1 MLASESYFFLILVGI
16 FAAVAV
22 FAFLLG
28 MTFVGKT
35 KLKTGTIL
43 AQGLA
48 HHVRFRYRS
57 ANGVS
62 ATLRAIIYEIE
73 QRRGYLYF
81 HGLCLPG
88 RRPRTFRSDRVE
100 NLVDLE
106 SGEIAEDIDTW
117 LRNLAAHA

>member
-1 MLASESYFFLILVGI
+1 MLAPESYLFLILVGI
-16 FAAVAV
+16 AAVAV
-22 FAFLLG
+22 SAFLLG

-57 ANGVS
+57 AKGVPV
-62 ATLRAIIYEIE
+62 TLRAIIYEIE

-81 HGLCLPG
+81 HGICLPD

-100 NLVDLE
+100 NLVDLK